1 MLLNTLTSLLPSLF
15 PSRPPLW
22 RHRVP
27 MHVHNMILDVVEEA
41 PVKSPLK
48 MWCQRLLSLDY
59 RHEILRQRY
68 KDLSSCYVEEVLHYR
83 QEGLIA
89 HELVVVAIRSGD
101 DRRVIRLERFK
112 QDRADDSSSR
122 IRHKSVLSDFETENS
137 AHIWIADTVE
147 NVFAG
152 STSYRLVQSLPIPA
166 SAELTILHVAA
177 LATVISE
184 AAKDYSAFHHMCMWW
199 AAMFLKAIASH
210 LKAEPAPGPSYRH
223 AGTIANIPV
232 VTLDGMLVFA
242 IQQLENLGGLLDD
255 AGADE
260 ALRLALRNDV
270 ERMGL
275 RGDLTSAESITVR
288 FLALAR
294 QTVLAF
300 ETRLELDVESEKKLE
315 ESEKKLEKREREREE
330 RERELEKRER
340 EREERERELEKRER
354 E

>member
-1 MLLNTLTSLLPSLF
+1 
-15 PSRPPLW
+15 
-22 RHRVP
+22 
-27 MHVHNMILDVVEEA
+27 
-41 PVKSPLK
+41 
-48 MWCQRLLSLDY
+48 
-59 RHEILRQRY
+59 
-68 KDLSSCYVEEVLHYR
+68 
-83 QEGLIA
+83 
-89 HELVVVAIRSGD
+89 
-101 DRRVIRLERFK
+101 
-112 QDRADDSSSR
+112 
-122 IRHKSVLSDFETENS
+122 
-137 AHIWIADTVE
+137 VE

-166 SAELTILHVAA
+166 SAELTIFHVAA

-199 AAMFLKAIASH
+199 AAIFLKAIASH

-232 VTLDGMLVFA
+232 VTLDGTLVFA
-242 IQQLENLGGLLDD
+242 VKQRDLEGLVGDT
-255 AGADE
+255 GADE

-275 RGDLTSAESITVR
+275 RPELTSTESITVR

-294 QTVLAF
+294 QTALAF

-315 ESEKKLEKREREREE
+315 ESEKKLEESKKKLEESKKKLEESKKKLEESEKKLEEREREREE

-354 E
+354 ERELEETERQWEERQLERERELEKRERELEQWERKLEEEDRQLERERELEERERERELEEGEGARAGGEGKGARAGGEGTRAGAEGEEVGGGEKERPSAQAAGRLGRF